1 MTRYL
6 LVSRSAEYETRLR
19 RLLRAR
25 LQTLPGEYLTFG
37 VDEAV
42 DRVRETPAIAL
53 LGPLL
58 TLSETK
64 ALSAGLGEQYP
75 GIGVVVVREQRAD
88 LEDWVEEVGMHAVL
102 SPEATDAATQSLLG
116 RLDEWLVT
124 SGRAEAPEPTTDSS
138 ALDEDESTIS
148 LVDLLAGART
158 EPDVAS
164 EVEESDAHGPAAEEP
179 NPESAEAEWTLP
191 DLEGGRSEVIAVAAP
206 KGGQGKTTM
215 AVNLATG
222 LAEVAPN
229 SVVLIDAD
237 LQFGD
242 IANVLDLQPTR
253 GLAEA
258 VDAADDEVLIKTQ
271 LIRHVDDFFVI
282 PAPRSPELAD
292 AIDVGRFGA
301 LIDRLATMFR
311 YVVIDTTPGLG
322 EHTLT
327 ALEHATDGVFVTS
340 LTVASL
346 RALRTEFEL
355 LVKLELLPL
364 NRHIVLNAVEKNTGL
379 VVADAEPIIG
389 AAPDVVVPR
398 SPGVLLAANAGVPLI
413 HHDARD
419 PAARAV
425 RSLVLRIDPAAVPT
439 RRRIHRRNRSHE
451 PQ

>member
-19 RLLRAR
+19 RLFRAR

-42 DRVRETPAIAL
+42 DRVRDTPAIAL

-58 TLSETK
+58 TLRETKTLSETL
-64 ALSAGLGEQYP
+64 AERHP

-102 SPEATDAATQSLLG
+102 SPEATDAATESLLE
-116 RLDEWLVT
+116 RLDDWLVT
-124 SGRAEAPEPTTDSS
+124 AGRAEAPEPTG
-138 ALDEDESTIS
+138 DEADPQGEDATIS
-148 LVDLLAGART
+148 LVDLLLK
-158 EPDVAS
+158 
-164 EVEESDAHGPAAEEP
+164 
-179 NPESAEAEWTLP
+179 PESAVEEPAAVATSVDVVTEEVPEPAEPEWTLP
-191 DLEGGRSEVIAVAAP
+191 DVGGVRTEVIAVAAP

-242 IANVLDLQPTR
+242 IANVLDLEATR

-258 VDAADDEVLIKTQ
+258 VDAADDEVLIKTL
-271 LIRHVDDFFVI
+271 LIRHHDDFFII

-292 AIDVGRFGA
+292 TIDPARMGA
-301 LIDRLATMFR
+301 LINRLATMFR

-355 LVKLELLPL
+355 LVTLGLLPQ

-389 AAPDVVVPR
+389 AAPDVIVPR
-398 SPGVLLAANAGVPLI
+398 SSGVLLAANAGVPLI
-413 HHDARD
+413 HNDPRD
-419 PAARAV
+419 PAAKAV
-425 RSLVLRIDPAAVPT
+425 RILVQRIDPDAYPT
-439 RRRIHRRNRSHE
+439 RRRIHRRSRSHE
-451 PQ
+451 SQ

>member
-19 RLLRAR
+19 RLFRAR
-25 LQTLPGEYLTFG
+25 MQTLPGEYLTFG

-42 DRVRETPAIAL
+42 DRVRKTPAIAL

-58 TLSETK
+58 TLGETK
-64 ALSAGLGEQYP
+64 ALSAGLAEQYP
-75 GIGVVVVREQRAD
+75 GIGVVVVREQRSD

-102 SPEATDAATQSLLG
+102 SPEATDAATQSLLA
-116 RLDEWLVT
+116 RLDDWLVT
-124 SGRAEAPEPTTDSS
+124 SGRAEAPEPTTDVG
-138 ALDEDESTIS
+138 DPDDDGTTIS
-148 LVDLLAGART
+148 LVDLLKAPPSKTPAA
-158 EPDVAS
+158 PPAS
-164 EVEESDAHGPAAEEP
+164 AAEEP
-179 NPESAEAEWTLP
+179 SREASVEPAEPEWTLP
-191 DLEGGRSEVIAVAAP
+191 DVGGVRTEVIAVAAP
-206 KGGQGKTTM
+206 KGGQGKTTL

-242 IANVLDLQPTR
+242 IANVLDLVATR

-271 LIRHVDDFFVI
+271 LIRHSDDFFVI

-292 AIDVGRFGA
+292 VIDPQRMGA

-327 ALEHATDGVFVTS
+327 ALEHATDGIFVTS

-355 LVKLELLPL
+355 LVTLGLLPQ

-389 AAPDVVVPR
+389 AAPDVIVPR
-398 SPGVLLAANAGVPLI
+398 SSGVLLAANAGVPLI
-413 HHDARD
+413 HNDPRD
-419 PAARAV
+419 PAAKAV
-425 RSLVLRIDPAAVPT
+425 RTLVQRIEPAAYPT
-439 RRRIHRRNRSHE
+439 RRRIHRRRRSNE

>member
-19 RLLRAR
+19 RLFRAR

-58 TLSETK
+58 TLDETK
-64 ALSAGLGEQYP
+64 SLSVALGEQHP
-75 GIGVVVVREQRAD
+75 GIGVVVVREQRSD

-102 SPEATDAATQSLLG
+102 SPEATDAATESLIG

-124 SGRAEAPEPTTDSS
+124 AGRAVPPETTDDVADPSDGE
-138 ALDEDESTIS
+138 ATIS
-148 LVDLLAGART
+148 LVDLRI
-158 EPDVAS
+158 EPEATS
-164 EVEESDAHGPAAEEP
+164 AEPPAAEAVVEASPEAVAEP
-179 NPESAEAEWTLP
+179 AEPEWTLP
-191 DLEGGRSEVIAVAAP
+191 DVEGVRTEVIAVAAP

-222 LAEVAPN
+222 LAEVAPH

-242 IANVLDLQPTR
+242 IANVLDLTATR
-253 GLAEA
+253 GLVEA
-258 VDAADDEVLIKTQ
+258 VDAADDEVLIKTL

-292 AIDVGRFGA
+292 TIDPHRMGA

-327 ALEHATDGVFVTS
+327 ALEHATDGIFVTS

-355 LVKLELLPL
+355 LVALGLLPQ

-389 AAPDVVVPR
+389 AAPDIVVPR
-398 SPGVLLAANAGVPLI
+398 SSGVLLAANAGVPLI
-413 HHDARD
+413 HNDPRD
-419 PAARAV
+419 SAAKAV
-425 RSLVLRIDPAAVPT
+425 RTLVQRIEPTAYPT
-439 RRRIHRRNRSHE
+439 RRRIHRRRRS
-451 PQ
+451 Q